1 MQLTAVLRIN
11 CTGGLLSHNLTHL
24 LQILLLLE
32 QATYG
37 CTSAESQARYALYIL
52 TDTSDSSSVTACV
65 FTVQHLSCCDP
76 GFEVFRHAIV
86 L

>member
-32 QATYG
+32 QATYR
-37 CTSAESQARYALYIL
+37 CISAESQARYAVYIL
-52 TDTSDSSSVTACV
+52 ADTGDSSSAAACM
-65 FTVQHLSCCDP
+65 FMMQHQSDHQRYNLS
-76 GFEVFRHAIV
+76 HQ